1 MNTLIYRCSGLSEV
15 TKRITALT
23 PAIFFDRDGTII
35 EEKHYLKQITDIR
48 FLHGVISGLKKLKL
62 INLPLYLVTNQAGIA
77 HGYFDESTL
86 EEIHLFLLRELAKAN
101 IFLKGVYYCPHH
113 PTAKIDQYC
122 LNCYGRKPE
131 PGLLF
136 KAAEIDA
143 LDLNWSYFIGDKLS
157 DIAAGKKAGMK
168 TILVLTGYGKEER
181 AKITMINSPD
191 YITQN
196 FLQATNWILKD
207 YYYRRLE
214 RTSRLR
220 VSENA

>member
-1 MNTLIYRCSGLSEV
+1 MNTLIYQCTGLSEV
-15 TKRITALT
+15 QRKITALT

-35 EEKHYLKQITDIR
+35 EEKHYLKQISDIR

-62 INLPLYLVTNQAGIA
+62 TNLPLYLVTNQAGIA

-86 EEIHLFLLRELAKAN
+86 EEIHLFLLQELAKAK
-101 IFLKGVYYCPHH
+101 IYLKGIYYCPHH
-113 PTAKIDQYC
+113 PTAEIDRYC

-131 PGLLF
+131 PGLLL

-143 LDLNWSYFIGDKLS
+143 LDLNCSYLIGDKLS

-168 TILVLTGYGKEER
+168 TILVLTGYGKQEQI
-181 AKITMINSPD
+181 KITAINNPD
-191 YITQN
+191 YIAQD

-207 YYYRRLE
+207 YYCRRLE
-214 RTSRLR
+214 ITSRLR